1 MDYLEI
7 QKEIRRQFAQAVRET
22 FAVEVAELALGIPP
36 SLDLGEVS
44 IAACFE
50 LAKMLRLPPRKI
62 AEELRAR
69 LLPFPGVGGGRLAA
83 RRAANFRLERDDL
96 ARDRSARRRGASA
109 APQPTGAVPPGL
121 VS

>member
-50 LAKMLRLPPRKI
+50 LAKMLRRPPRKPS
-62 AEELRAR
+62 LTCWC
-69 LLPFPGVGGGRLAA
+69 
-83 RRAANFRLERDDL
+83 
-96 ARDRSARRRGASA
+96 SA
-109 APQPTGAVPPGL
+109 ATLLTGPRRCRCCTASFDP
-121 VS
+121 